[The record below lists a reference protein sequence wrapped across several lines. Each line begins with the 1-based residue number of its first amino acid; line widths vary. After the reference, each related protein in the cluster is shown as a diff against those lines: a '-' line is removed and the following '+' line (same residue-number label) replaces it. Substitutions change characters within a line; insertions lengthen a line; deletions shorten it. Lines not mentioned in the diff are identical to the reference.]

1 MPEKK
6 VKIVQHLVFKP
17 VSHMFLR
24 EKVVSRVEKNVVLRV
39 GEPGG
44 ALGRLDLAHLG
55 CGGLDNADKRST
67 TYVHGLLKP
76 I

>member
-24 EKVVSRVEKNVVLRV
+24 EKFVSRVEEDVVLRV

-44 ALGRLDLAHLG
+44 SLGRLDLAHLG
-55 CGGLDNADKRST
+55 YGWRLRKCSKRST
-67 TYVHGLLKP
+67 TYMAN
-76 I
+76 

>member
-55 CGGLDNADKRST
+55 GGGLENADKRST
-67 TYVHGLLKP
+67 TYMAC
-76 I
+76 

>member
-17 VSHMFLR
+17 VSHMFLS
-24 EKVVSRVEKNVVLRV
+24 EKFVSRVEKDVVLRV

-55 CGGLDNADKRST
+55 GGDLDNADKRST
-67 TYVHGLLKP
+67 TYMAN
-76 I
+76 

>member
-17 VSHMFLR
+17 VSHMFLS
-24 EKVVSRVEKNVVLRV
+24 EKFVSRVEEDVVLRV

-55 CGGLDNADKRST
+55 GGGLENADKRST
-67 TYVHGLLKP
+67 TYMAC
-76 I
+76 